1 MTTTIDTGA
10 LNALLAQM
18 AEAAKSASD
27 AAKAARVKEV
37 TPDWSK
43 LLTKPGA
50 FDHKSQEDEIKNFKD
65 WSWQLVQYFSAID
78 SEFTKDLD
86 DLANNPNTPLD
97 LSTASTSTRERSTK
111 LYGLL
116 AGLLRGRALQTLK
129 SVANADG
136 YEAWRQLLLTLRP
149 ASKNRGLA
157 LMSAIMGWPG
167 FQMNQAV
174 QPQLLKLEDAFEE
187 ARRASVTIQ
196 DEMKIAVLLRC
207 LSGQLRTHV
216 SLQLSEGMS
225 YGELRECL
233 LKWDRAQQ
241 RWGHLVANADAT
253 PMEIDRVEWKGG
265 KKADGKKSGGKGKDG
280 GKGKKG
286 GKDGKGKSYGKKGE
300 QKGKYGGKKGD
311 GKGKGT
317 WDNKGKGKESRDCW
331 KCGKTGHLAKDCLR
345 QVQEVQAQQSDVS
358 GGPTSTT
365 SGSSTTSTTSSS
377 GWSGGG
383 RVARVVETTP
393 EHYVFSPMPTIFDMR
408 EDFSSE
414 GSIRVVTHYIGDE
427 DEEVGEIRAMAEVD
441 EDEEHEMVSIIIDS
455 GADAPI
461 FPSAWRSAGRRVGED
476 EGRKILQDAQGNR
489 IPTQGKREVEITL
502 KDNLGRKVVFRE
514 RVTISDAV
522 SQPILCFGKMMEQG
536 WSIDG
541 REQMMVHHD
550 ALEEIKVPVEM
561 QNRSVTVMGHIRVV
575 HHSPHVIR
583 MMTAKL
589 EDSLKNLA
597 HGWTTNDKDM
607 VIGYHISNHFQE
619 PMQDGLETSMRT
631 TLVQSADGGWSMAEF
646 CEDLNKLV
654 LLDAPFE
661 ERAIQCLLVMQ

>member
-1 MTTTIDTGA
+1 M
-10 LNALLAQM
+10 
-18 AEAAKSASD
+18 
-27 AAKAARVKEV
+27 
-37 TPDWSK
+37 
-43 LLTKPGA
+43 
-50 FDHKSQEDEIKNFKD
+50 
-65 WSWQLVQYFSAID
+65 
-78 SEFTKDLD
+78 
-86 DLANNPNTPLD
+86 
-97 LSTASTSTRERSTK
+97 
-111 LYGLL
+111 
-116 AGLLRGRALQTLK
+116 
-129 SVANADG
+129 
-136 YEAWRQLLLTLRP
+136 
-149 ASKNRGLA
+149 
-157 LMSAIMGWPG
+157 
-167 FQMNQAV
+167 
-174 QPQLLKLEDAFEE
+174 
-187 ARRASVTIQ
+187 
-196 DEMKIAVLLRC
+196 
-207 LSGQLRTHV
+207 
-216 SLQLSEGMS
+216 
-225 YGELRECL
+225 
-233 LKWDRAQQ
+233 
-241 RWGHLVANADAT
+241 
-253 PMEIDRVEWKGG
+253 
-265 KKADGKKSGGKGKDG
+265 
-280 GKGKKG
+280 
-286 GKDGKGKSYGKKGE
+286 
-300 QKGKYGGKKGD
+300 
-311 GKGKGT
+311 
-317 WDNKGKGKESRDCW
+317 
-331 KCGKTGHLAKDCLR
+331 
-345 QVQEVQAQQSDVS
+345 
-358 GGPTSTT
+358 
-365 SGSSTTSTTSSS
+365 
-377 GWSGGG
+377 
-383 RVARVVETTP
+383 
-393 EHYVFSPMPTIFDMR
+393 FSPMPTIFDMR

-502 KDNLGRKVVFRE
+502 KHNLGRKVVFRE

-661 ERAIQCLLVMQ
+661 ERAMRPAITILTRDAVVPEEMGFVLEDEFDFNPQ